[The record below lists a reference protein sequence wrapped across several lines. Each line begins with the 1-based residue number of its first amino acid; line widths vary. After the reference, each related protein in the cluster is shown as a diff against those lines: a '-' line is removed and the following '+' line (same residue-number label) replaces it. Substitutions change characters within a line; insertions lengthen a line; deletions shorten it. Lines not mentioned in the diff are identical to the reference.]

1 MKKLLAKTGPVLLIP
16 LLLLVLFWLTDYKNF
31 TWSDLKLILIILLM
45 TGIMLLLHGDLSAS
59 YKRFPYYLFISG
71 FLCTLLLI
79 YQTLLDN
86 IHDLTHGLI
95 MSLKPLVYS
104 TILYFPGNIIF
115 KRPSQ
120 SDWITELTPREMEVL
135 TLVRENLSNK
145 EIAANLYISETTV
158 KKHVQNIMKKADHND
173 RTLL

>member
-79 YQTLLDN
+79 YQTLLN
-86 IHDLTHGLI
+86 NLNDLIQGTIL
-95 MSLKPLVYS
+95 SFKPLVYS

-115 KRPSQ
+115 RRPTPSG
-120 SDWITELTPREMEVL
+120 WVHELTPREMEVL
-135 TLVRENLSNK
+135 TLVRENLTNK

-158 KKHVQNIMKKADHND
+158 KKHVQNIMKKAGHND
-173 RTLL
+173 RSLL